1 MNKFEAV
8 IIILIIFFGA
18 GYFVFRED
26 ANDRTASIPG
36 ETPENKQEESLP
48 GFGVPEGF
56 SLSIFAKDLPGAR
69 VIAFDDQGEM
79 WVSLTGKGKIVKLDE
94 NKKPVTVLGDLNNPH
109 GIAFDNSGNLYFAEE
124 NKISV
129 LRKGETSAQ
138 KIADLP
144 TKGGGH
150 FTRTLGFG
158 PDERLYVSIGSS
170 CNVCHE
176 EDPRRAAIYSM
187 KTDGTDFK
195 QFAKGLRNTVFFA
208 WNPVDGKMWGTDM
221 GRDNLGDNIPPDEI
235 NIITGH
241 SAGPSTM
248 SSGPN
253 GSGQSSVPDFGWPIW
268 YGKNIH
274 DTQFDKN
281 TYIRNPC
288 MEPFETPSFID
299 LQAHSAPLGLSF
311 IPEEGWPE
319 EYW

>member
-94 NKKPVTVLGDLNNPH
+94 NKKPVTILGDLNNPH

-124 NKISV
+124 NKISI
-129 LRKGETSAQ
+129 LRKELIGGETKPE

-144 TKGGGH
+144 EKGGGH

-158 PDERLYVSIGSS
+158 PDGRLYVSIGSS

-176 EDPRRAAIYSM
+176 EDARRAAIYSM
-187 KTDGTDFK
+187 KTDGSDFK
-195 QFAKGLRNTVFFA
+195 QFAKGLRNTVFFT
-208 WNPVDGKMWGTDM
+208 WNPVDGKM
-221 GRDNLGDNIPPDEI
+221 
-235 NIITGH
+235 
-241 SAGPSTM
+241 
-248 SSGPN
+248 
-253 GSGQSSVPDFGWPIW
+253 
-268 YGKNIH
+268 
-274 DTQFDKN
+274 
-281 TYIRNPC
+281 
-288 MEPFETPSFID
+288 
-299 LQAHSAPLGLSF
+299 
-311 IPEEGWPE
+311 
-319 EYW
+319 